1 MTPERVAR
9 IRNVLDK
16 RQPDLTVVTD
26 RVTKPHNISAIIR
39 SCDAFAV
46 PECHAVWPDEGFKT
60 YRRRAAGSQNWV
72 KVTTHPCIQTGIAH
86 LKQQGFRVLAAHLSD
101 TAQPYDQLDFTQPTA
116 FLMGAELEGVSD
128 EAAELADGHVIVPM
142 QGMVESL
149 NVSVVAALLLSE
161 ACRQRRKAGFF
172 EQPRLSEADYQRLFF
187 EACYPDLARR
197 CRDRGLS
204 YPRLKENGDFESP
217 EAFSAAY
224 NAGSHRFLVGVLSKH
239 DPGS

>member
-9 IRNVLDK
+9 IRDVLDR
-16 RQPDLTVVTD
+16 RQPDLTVITD
-26 RVTKPHNISAIIR
+26 QVTKPHNISAIIR

-46 PECHAVWPDEGFKT
+46 PECHAVWPDQDLKT
-60 YRRRAAGSQNWV
+60 YRRRAAGSQHWV
-72 KVTTHPCIQTGIAH
+72 KVTTHSSIQAGITR
-86 LKQQGFRVLAAHLSD
+86 LQERGFRVLAAHLSD

-128 EAAELADGHVIVPM
+128 EAAERVDGHVIVPM

-161 ACRQRRKAGFF
+161 ACRQRRQAGFF
-172 EQPRLSEADYQRLFF
+172 EQPRLLEADYQRLFF
-187 EACYPDLARR
+187 EACYPDLAKR
-197 CRDRGLS
+197 CRDRGLN
-204 YPRLKENGDFESP
+204 YPLLKDNGDFTEP

-224 NAGSHRFLVGVLSKH
+224 NARLHQ
-239 DPGS
+239 